1 MGLSDSVA
9 EYDEYYDVALDGGGN
24 EVTSDYNWLFQ
35 TPWLDFGDPVFT
47 KILKQG
53 LFTITGGEG
62 AAATVEISKDYEEDS
77 KFSKTFNLTSD
88 AVKFLYGAANSLY
101 GAAKYAPAASPE
113 NTGYLLPEQVKQLD
127 LR

>member
-1 MGLSDSVA
+1 M
-9 EYDEYYDVALDGGGN
+9 
-24 EVTSDYNWLFQ
+24 
-35 TPWLDFGDPVFT
+35 DFGDPVFT

-101 GAAKYAPAASPE
+101 GAAKYAPAASPRE
-113 NTGYLLPEQVKQLD
+113 YRVSLARAGKTIRLKMTFDVTGHYSSLINTTLLTKQGKV
-127 LR
+127 R